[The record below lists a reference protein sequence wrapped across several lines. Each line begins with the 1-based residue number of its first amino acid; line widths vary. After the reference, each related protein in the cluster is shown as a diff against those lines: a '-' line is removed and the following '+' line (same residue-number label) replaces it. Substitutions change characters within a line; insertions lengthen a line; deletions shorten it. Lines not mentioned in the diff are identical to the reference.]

1 MIYLFSFC
9 DFTQEFGMMF
19 THEFGISSLFTFLKK
34 IIFFSCHFWL
44 YSADFLLTGRQA
56 LDCLLGST
64 LCGAVRAS
72 HKIICCWFLGFNN
85 SFKIYIHLWRSF

>member
-1 MIYLFSFC
+1 MIYFFSFC

-19 THEFGISSLFTFLKK
+19 THEFGISSLFTFL
-34 IIFFSCHFWL
+34 IFLYILFLCHFWL
-44 YSADFLLTGRQA
+44 YSADFLPTGRHA

-72 HKIICCWFLGFNN
+72 HKIICCCFLGF
-85 SFKIYIHLWRSF
+85 